1 MDNPAAESNDTA
13 DTALNVNDAAEIFS
27 RRFADPA
34 AADGSGANGQ
44 QQDGQQTA
52 QGQQT
57 EDKQDGTQ
65 QGTKADD
72 GQQQDDST
80 ATDPNAPR
88 FKVKVDGQEIEVT
101 QDELLN
107 GYSRQQDYTKK
118 TMELADQRKQI
129 EQSAAQVNAER
140 QHYQNQLAQMAQ
152 ALGQALHEQQNIDW
166 QQLLENDPVEYLKQR
181 HLFEQRQ
188 AAFGQAQA
196 EQQRLTEQAQRN
208 GAAQMQARFQE
219 EQQALLAKLPEWKDE
234 AKAKA
239 EKEQVR
245 KFLESSGY
253 KPEEISQ
260 AVDHRAIVLARKA
273 MLFDQLIAQ
282 QKEAAKKVEK
292 LPPKV
297 ERPGVGNSSAL
308 DGRSSAMQRLSKTGK
323 VEDAAAVFASLL
335 G

>member
-1 MDNPAAESNDTA
+1 MDNPAAESTDTA
-13 DTALNVNDAAEIFS
+13 DTPLNVNDAAELFS

-34 AADGSGANGQ
+34 AVEGADATGQ
-44 QQDGQQTA
+44 QQDGEQA
-52 QGQQT
+52 ADKGADQGQQAI
-57 EDKQDGTQ
+57 GTQ
-65 QGTKADD
+65 DVTKTDD
-72 GQQQDDST
+72 GQQQDDD
-80 ATDPNAPR
+80 TDPNAPR

-118 TMELADQRKQI
+118 TMELAEQRKQI
-129 EQSAAQVNAER
+129 EQTAAQVQAER
-140 QHYQNQLAQMAQ
+140 QQYQNQLAQMSQ

-166 QQLLENDPVEYLKQR
+166 HALLENDPVEYLKQR

-196 EQQRLTEQAQRN
+196 EQQRLADQAQRDN
-208 GAAQMQARFQE
+208 TVQMQTRLQDE
-219 EQQALLAKLPEWKDE
+219 HQALLAKFPEWKDE

-245 KFLESSGY
+245 KYLESSGY
-253 KPEEISQ
+253 KPEEIGQ

-282 QKEAAKKVEK
+282 QKDAAKKVEK

-297 ERPGVGNSSAL
+297 ERPGVGNSSAI
-308 DGRSSAMQRLSKTGK
+308 DGRSAAMQRLSKTGK